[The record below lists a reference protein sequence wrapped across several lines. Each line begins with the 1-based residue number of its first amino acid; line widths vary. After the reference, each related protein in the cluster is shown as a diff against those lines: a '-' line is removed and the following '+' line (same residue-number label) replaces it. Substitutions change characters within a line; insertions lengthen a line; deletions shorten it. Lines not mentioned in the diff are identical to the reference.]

1 MSIEQLLKYN
11 IVKKDTAI
19 TIGVFDGF
27 HKGHKYIF
35 EQLKKLAENSNL
47 TPLVIT
53 FINHPLE
60 IINKSFQPTYISDT
74 ETKIEYMKNF
84 GINNIIP
91 IEFTKE
97 IAQLTAVEFVNILKT
112 NFIMSCLVIGTD
124 FALGRNREGDL
135 KTLSALSTKIEIAS
149 TFLFLGP

>member
-53 FINHPLE
+53 FVNHPLE
-60 IINKSFQPTYISDT
+60 ILNKSFQPTYISDP

-84 GINNIIP
+84 GIKNIIP

-97 IAQLTAVEFVNILKT
+97 IAQLTAVEFINILKT
-112 NFIMSCLVIGTD
+112 NFNMSYLVIGTD

-135 KTLSALSTKIEIAS
+135 KTLSALSTKIEIGRAS
-149 TFLFLGP
+149 CRERV

>member
-35 EQLKKLAENSNL
+35 EQLKNLAENSNL

-53 FINHPLE
+53 FVNHPLE
-60 IINKSFQPTYISDT
+60 ILNKSFQPTYI
-74 ETKIEYMKNF
+74 
-84 GINNIIP
+84 
-91 IEFTKE
+91 
-97 IAQLTAVEFVNILKT
+97 
-112 NFIMSCLVIGTD
+112 
-124 FALGRNREGDL
+124 
-135 KTLSALSTKIEIAS
+135 LSLIHI
-149 TFLFLGP
+149 